1 MTTRTYCDHRS
12 QLRITDGPVKNG
24 QDISRRTFL
33 EKGTFCLAAA
43 GFAASASCTAPER
56 AASEPVAGS
65 AMPKVVVGAH
75 VWVYAAQMPNY
86 DVTPLLPEIF
96 ADMKA
101 AGIAGVELM
110 HNVLMH
116 DDCVERIGAISEEH
130 GLPVSGTSFEGAMWD
145 RQAHSK
151 IVDDV
156 GLVVGR
162 LAALGG
168 TTFGAS
174 VGDAHGTKTPEQLD
188 AQAEVLPKLI
198 SLCEAAGVRL
208 NLHNHTYE
216 VVDGMHDLRGTL
228 DRLPNVPLGPDLNW
242 LIRGGVDPV
251 AFIQEFG
258 SQIVFLHLRDQ
269 NADGTWSEALGE
281 GTTDFAAIAQAL
293 HAANF
298 EGNANIELAHE
309 PDFTPTRPLR
319 ESLRMSREF
328 VKNVLG
334 Y

>member
-1 MTTRTYCDHRS
+1 MKTKRDSEKQTARRTTDRVLSGND
-12 QLRITDGPVKNG
+12 L
-24 QDISRRTFL
+24 SRRAFL
-33 EKGTFCLAAA
+33 GKGTLCLAAA
-43 GFAASASCTAPER
+43 GFAASASCTAPEPEP
-56 AASEPVAGS
+56 SETVAGLVK
-65 AMPKVVVGAH
+65 PKVVVGAH
-75 VWVYAAQMPNY
+75 VWVYAAKMPGY
-86 DVTPLLPEIF
+86 DVTPILPEIF

-116 DDCVERIGAISEEH
+116 DGCVERIRSISDEH
-130 GLPVSGTSFEGAMWD
+130 GLPVNGTSFEGAMWD
-145 RQAHSK
+145 REAHSK
-151 IVDDV
+151 IIDDV
-156 GLVVGR
+156 GLVVSR

-188 AQAEVLPKLI
+188 AQAEILPKLI
-198 SLCEAAGVRL
+198 SLCEASGVTL

-228 DRLPNVPLGPDLNW
+228 ARLPNVPLGPDLNW

-269 NADGTWSEALGE
+269 NRDGTWSEALGE
-281 GTTDFAAIAQAL
+281 GSTDFEAIAKAL

-298 EGNANIELAHE
+298 AGDANIELAHE
-309 PDFTPTRPLR
+309 SDFTPTRPLR
-319 ESLRMSREF
+319 DSLRMSREF
-328 VKNVLG
+328 VREVLG